1 MKKSYR
7 IVFLIVILILLCIAG
22 AVLAESQVHV
32 FQRLWDDIILDNR
45 TIYLSCDK
53 LPTVEMVEQ
62 AMAEHDD
69 TIQAIEAVNPGMVQV
84 MVDTMVCPG
93 RAALWIQ
100 YPSHQDRVAIER
112 LIGGDLFYGIPY
124 RLQNY

>member
-22 AVLAESQVHV
+22 TVLAESQVHV

-45 TIYLSCDK
+45 GIYLSCDK
-53 LPTVEMVEQ
+53 LPTVEIVEQ

-84 MVDTMVCPG
+84 MIDTMVCPG

-112 LIGGDLFYGIPY
+112 HIGGDLFYGIPY

>member
-69 TIQAIEAVNPGMVQV
+69 TIQAIESINPGMVQV
-84 MVDTMVCPG
+84 MIDTMVCPG
-93 RAALWIQ
+93 RASLWIQ

>member
-7 IVFLIVILILLCIAG
+7 IAFLIVILILLCIAG
-22 AVLAESQVHV
+22 TVLAESQVHV

-45 TIYLSCDK
+45 NIYLSCDK

-84 MVDTMVCPG
+84 MIDTMVCPG